1 MFTARRDVLEH
12 PSWRL
17 FIRSAKL
24 LDNRRVYDYFGK
36 YTTSL
41 VGYLT
46 RHEFGN
52 LSQKVCQ
59 PTDNNTWNGAVLDVF
74 LGAGKLGQHRT
85 HKNIPGVQG
94 HACPHILAQA
104 WEAAYR
110 VGRDR
115 KNDQKSS
122 RR

>member
-1 MFTARRDVLEH
+1 MNHSRSKENPTLWPDKDYNPYLPSSPGAPGLMFTARRDVLEH

-59 PTDNNTWNGAVLDVF
+59 PTDNNYLEW
-74 LGAGKLGQHRT
+74 
-85 HKNIPGVQG
+85 
-94 HACPHILAQA
+94 C
-104 WEAAYR
+104 
-110 VGRDR
+110 
-115 KNDQKSS
+115 SS
-122 RR
+122 